1 MGGSGTYNYG
11 KAFGLTDIEAGRATD
26 MTKNPG
32 GANDLINQRTQALQK
47 IQQMGGG
54 YVENPNYGGIMTPE
68 KSVGSG
74 PRASYVQT
82 PGAPGGLAPLPPAQP
97 VSAAPPPPPR
107 PPGPLSQAADVL
119 GKGAGAVMRS
129 PLTSGALGGLAVAE
143 GAQGVDK
150 RLQAGDTTGAAIAGA
165 GGVGGAL
172 MMAPNPRLKA
182 IGAFVSTVSPL
193 TQYLRDKIRST
204 PETPELSPEE
214 IMMNSRP
221 AFGIYPQ
228 MPRPQLRPRIPAPG
242 TNMPPV
248 EAYRQ

>member
-1 MGGSGTYNYG
+1 LVTGG
-11 KAFGLTDIEAGRATD
+11 
-26 MTKNPG
+26 
-32 GANDLINQRTQALQK
+32 
-47 IQQMGGG
+47 
-54 YVENPNYGGIMTPE
+54 
-68 KSVGSG
+68 
-74 PRASYVQT
+74 
-82 PGAPGGLAPLPPAQP
+82 
-97 VSAAPPPPPR
+97 
-107 PPGPLSQAADVL
+107 
-119 GKGAGAVMRS
+119 
-129 PLTSGALGGLAVAE
+129 LGGLAVAE
-143 GAQGVDK
+143 SAQEVDK
-150 RLQAGDTTGAAIAGA
+150 RLRAGDTTGAAIAGS

-172 MMAPNPRLKA
+172 MMAPNAKVKA
-182 IGAFVSTVSPL
+182 LGAVISTVSPL

>member
-32 GANDLINQRTQALQK
+32 GANDLINQRTQALQR

-54 YVENPNYGGIMTPE
+54 FVENPNYGGIMTPQQ
-68 KSVGSG
+68 SVGSG
-74 PRASYVQT
+74 PRASFV
-82 PGAPGGLAPLPPAQP
+82 PNPSAPGGMAQLPPAQP

-107 PPGPLSQAADVL
+107 GPGPLSQAAGAV
-119 GKGAGAVMRS
+119 KQGAGAVMRS
-129 PLTSGALGGLAVAE
+129 PLVTGGLGGLAVAE
-143 GAQGVDK
+143 SAQEVDK
-150 RLQAGDTTGAAIAGA
+150 RLQAGDTTGAAIAGS

-172 MMAPNPRLKA
+172 MMAPNSKLKA

-204 PETPELSPEE
+204 PEVPELSGEE
-214 IMMNSRP
+214 KRIYSSP
-221 AFGIYPQ
+221 AFGMYPQ
-228 MPRPQLRPRIPAPG
+228 MPRPQMRPRIPTPG

-248 EAYRQ
+248 EFSQ